1 MKGFT
6 GLRDAIT
13 TKDWIGSFAT
23 IWPHLDHVRSTPGSR
38 RYVKGCG
45 LLRWAT
51 SAHSTAILTQQSEA
65 SIFAV
70 SWPSGTQLIDLQIE
84 HAVEGTL
91 P

>member
-1 MKGFT
+1 MPSRLKT
-6 GLRDAIT
+6 GLGHSRQFGRISTMSGPPLAADAT
-13 TKDWIGSFAT
+13 S
-23 IWPHLDHVRSTPGSR
+23 
-38 RYVKGCG
+38 GCD

-51 SAHSTAILTQQSEA
+51 SAHSTAILTQQSED